1 MSWRDLAIEGDY
13 RAALA
18 ALAEEFRGQEESL
31 EATYRLAELHELW
44 GDAEFF
50 GAGKDGPP
58 HYRHAMSLLFPV
70 GLMFDNAEEHDR
82 RMTSYSRMS
91 DKIRSVNGYGY
102 AQERDLPSCEPH
114 PDFRMS
120 AERLEEIGAI
130 GERLAAERE
139 AEAARPRG
147 ILPFTWPAK
156 EEDGEDTP
164 EYELAEPLLPAPPR
178 PRPVL
183 PPPVDTSFGISLD
196 RKPRAPE
203 PDPPPQPPARHDGW
217 AELANDDHWRCY
229 GLGSALREAGDL
241 LSEFSDEL
249 AAEAYD
255 RSLAFFEEYGRAWSA
270 NLPAS
275 RWDSDGGQEMMEVS
289 ARRGALRRVSK
300 TVPPWVRWVFEGNWQ
315 RALAALPDQHPGE
328 QWKPL
333 LKVLAYAP
341 PVPGQ
346 TEAEQ
351 RLKAWLS

>member
-1 MSWRDLAIEGDY
+1 MSWRDLAVGRDY

-18 ALAEEFRGQEESL
+18 VLAEEFRGREESL
-31 EATYRLAELHELW
+31 EATFRLAELHELW

-58 HYRHAMSLLFPV
+58 HYRHAMSLLFPQ

-82 RMTSYSRMS
+82 RMAAYSRMS

-102 AQERDLPSCEPH
+102 AREQDLPSCRPH

-120 AERLEEIGAI
+120 AERQAEIGAI

-147 ILPFTWPAK
+147 ILPFTWP
-156 EEDGEDTP
+156 EEEEP
-164 EYELAEPLLPAPPR
+164 EYVLAEPLLPDPPR

-183 PPPVDTSFGISLD
+183 PPPVDTSFGISPE

-203 PDPPPQPPARHDGW
+203 RDPTPRRARRDPW
-217 AELANDDHWRCY
+217 AELATGDHWRCHS
-229 GLGSALREAGDL
+229 LASALAQAGDL
-241 LSEFSDEL
+241 LAEIDNEL
-249 AAEAYD
+249 AAAAYG
-255 RSLAFFEEYGRAWSA
+255 RSLEFFEEYNRAWSA

-275 RWDSDGGQEMMEVS
+275 RWDSDGGQEMMDVS

-300 TVPPWVRWVFEGNWQ
+300 TAPPWVRWVFEGNWQ
-315 RALAALPDQHPGE
+315 RALAALPDEHPGE
-328 QWKPL
+328 AWKPVL
-333 LKVLAYAP
+333 AVLAYAP
-341 PVPGQ
+341 PVPGHA
-346 TEAEQ
+346 EAER
-351 RLKAWLS
+351 RLKSWLA

>member
-1 MSWRDLAIEGDY
+1 MSWRDLAIGGDY

-18 ALAEEFRGQEESL
+18 ALAAEFRGREESL

-58 HYRHAMSLLFPV
+58 HYRHAMSLLFPT

-82 RMTSYSRMS
+82 RMAAYSRMS

-102 AQERDLPSCEPH
+102 AREQDLPSCEPH

-120 AERLEEIGAI
+120 AERLAEIGAI

-139 AEAARPRG
+139 AEAARPKG
-147 ILPFTWPAK
+147 ILPFTWPS
-156 EEDGEDTP
+156 EEAP
-164 EYELAEPLLPAPPR
+164 EYELAEPLLPAPPP

-196 RKPRAPE
+196 RQPRAPE
-203 PDPPPQPPARHDGW
+203 PDPPPRSPARRDGW
-217 AELANDDHWRCY
+217 AELANDDHWRCHS
-229 GLGSALREAGDL
+229 LGSALREAGDL
-241 LSEFSDEL
+241 LSEINDEL

-255 RSLAFFEEYGRAWSA
+255 RSLTFFEAYSRAWTA

-275 RWDSDGGQEMMEVS
+275 RWDSDGGQEMAQVS

-300 TVPPWVRWVFEGNWQ
+300 TVPPWVRWVFAGNWQ
-315 RALAALPDQHPGE
+315 RALAALPDEHPGE
-328 QWKPL
+328 VWKPVL
-333 LKVLAYAP
+333 TVLAYAP
-341 PVPGQ
+341 PVPGHA
-346 TEAEQ
+346 EAER
-351 RLKAWLS
+351 RLKAWLA